1 MIEGVKVKE
10 INKHCD
16 DRGFFAELLRI
27 DEGLVEKIAQASMSM
42 SYPGV
47 IKAFHLHEH
56 QDDVWFFPSGQAQVV
71 LHDLRKDSATN
82 RKTNVFYMGE
92 SNPIVLVIPKGV
104 AHGYRVLGTKPATII
119 YFTSKVY
126 DPENQDELRIPWDDE
141 RIGFDWETKH
151 R

>member
-10 INKHCD
+10 ITKYCD
-16 DRGFFAELLRI
+16 DRGFFAELIRS
-27 DEGLVEKIAQASMSM
+27 DERLVDKIAQASMSM

-71 LHDLRKDSATN
+71 LHDLRTN
-82 RKTNVFYMGE
+82 SMTKGETNVFYMGE
-92 SNPIVLVIPKGV
+92 DNPIVLVIPKGV
-104 AHGYRVLGTKPATII
+104 AHGYRVLGTKPATIL
-119 YFTSKVY
+119 YFTTNEY
-126 DPENQDELRIPWDDE
+126 DRNNPDEQRVAWDDPM
-141 RIGFDWETKH
+141 IGFDWKTKH

>member
-27 DEGLVEKIAQASMSM
+27 GEGLVEKIAQASMSM

-141 RIGFDWETKH
+141 RIGFDW
-151 R
+151 

>member
-1 MIEGVKVKE
+1 MIEDVKVKE